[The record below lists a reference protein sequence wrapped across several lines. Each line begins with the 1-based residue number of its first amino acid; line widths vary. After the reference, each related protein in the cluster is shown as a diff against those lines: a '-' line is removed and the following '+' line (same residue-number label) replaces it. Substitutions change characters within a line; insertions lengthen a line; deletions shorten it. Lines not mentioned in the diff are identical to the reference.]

1 MINKKIKSYATLTG
15 IFDTIC
21 MYGKYKTGER
31 GGTRVEKSAFEEHY
45 RKVYQDMYRFALY
58 TLRHEADAEDAVSEA
73 VMDAWKGLHNL
84 KDDGAF
90 KNWIFKILSIKCKRR
105 QKEYANRVLSLDET
119 METFGGEENIPGM
132 SSREDNVG
140 GTFGSSSGWAAA
152 WDVRG
157 AFWQLAEEERLIISM
172 SVFGGYNSREIGEV
186 LEMKDGSVRSRLSR
200 ALGKMQTRLE
210 G

>member
-1 MINKKIKSYATLTG
+1 M
-15 IFDTIC
+15 
-21 MYGKYKTGER
+21 
-31 GGTRVEKSAFEEHY
+31 EKSAFEEHY

-105 QKEYANRVLSLDET
+105 QKEYAKRVLSLDET
-119 METFGGEENIPGM
+119 METSGDEENIPAM
-132 SSREDNVG
+132 SRVEGNIG
-140 GTFGSSSGWAAA
+140 GTFGSSWGWEAAQ
-152 WDVRG
+152 DVRG

-186 LEMKDGSVRSRLSR
+186 LEMKDGSVRSKLSR

>member
-1 MINKKIKSYATLTG
+1 M
-15 IFDTIC
+15 
-21 MYGKYKTGER
+21 
-31 GGTRVEKSAFEEHY
+31 EKSAFEEHY

-58 TLRHEADAEDAVSEA
+58 TLQHEADAEDAVGEA

-84 KDDGAF
+84 KDDEAF

-132 SSREDNVG
+132 SGMG
-140 GTFGSSSGWAAA
+140 GNIGGAFGSSSGWEAAQ
-152 WDVRG
+152 DVRG

-172 SVFGGYNSREIGEV
+172 SVFSGYNSREIGEA
-186 LEMKDGSVRSRLSR
+186 LEMKDGSVRSKLSR